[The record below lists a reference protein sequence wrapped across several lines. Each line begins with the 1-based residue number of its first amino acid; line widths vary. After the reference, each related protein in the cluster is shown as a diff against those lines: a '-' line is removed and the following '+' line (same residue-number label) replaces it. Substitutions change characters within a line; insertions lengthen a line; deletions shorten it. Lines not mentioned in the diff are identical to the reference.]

1 MKTTATIRGEITK
14 FLQDNELTLNQF
26 ARISGVNTGSLS
38 SILNGNRPMSMNQLD
53 RITSSIGHTEGF
65 FYDRYISECIFHT
78 TPDWRRLGVFLQ
90 RCAELGKLDCLQK
103 AARLT
108 MENISYAPLL
118 FELAEELFNEENYK
132 AAVILYECVA
142 ESEKFQHSERL
153 ALCHYR
159 LFKLEL
165 SDDMESNL
173 KVAVTFEHYVDRL
186 DDAYQLDA
194 YRKLINVNVSL
205 LRWDMVKV
213 LAEKMGYKAKIQ
225 YRNHNKKKISKD
237 EQEKPTVFYILY
249 SYLIL
254 ANTHREAG
262 DFEGALGYLSM
273 YENPNWLKAKEFSDE
288 EILTVDQFKEWA
300 EANRYLYRLMAGDS
314 DVLPEYIDYIESRT
328 DEIFPALCNIALAA
342 NRYHFNIDHVLE
354 QFWEYQAFKLQKNK
368 LGKVSE
374 HITMNQYTRLLSELG
389 IYYLNSKQ
397 FDRGL
402 KYVVDSL
409 EYSIK
414 IKSDRGM
421 LRCMGIFEQFRQF
434 SSEDIQR
441 RYTELIRDVQK
452 LSVYAWSPLV

>member
-53 RITSSIGHTEGF
+53 RITSSIGYPEGF

-159 LFKLEL
+159 LFLQSL
-165 SDDMESNL
+165 SDNQETNWH
-173 KVAVTFEHYVDRL
+173 AVVLFEPYIERL
-186 DDAYQLDA
+186 DEVYQLDA
-194 YRKLINVNVSL
+194 YVKLININGSL
-205 LRWDMVKV
+205 GQWNKV
-213 LAEKMGYKAKIQ
+213 DLLAEKMGNKAMKR
-225 YRNHNKKKISKD
+225 YRNKKNFFESSQPLI
-237 EQEKPTVFYILY
+237 FYILY
-249 SYLIL
+249 
-254 ANTHREAG
+254 A
-262 DFEGALGYLSM
+262 YLSRETSHGEQGDYEQALYYTTL
-273 YENPNWLKAKEFSDE
+273 YENTDWIIKPTEKERK
-288 EILTVDQFKEWA
+288 IMYQFRDWA
-300 EANRYLYRLMAGDS
+300 EANRYLYTLMSGET
-314 DVLPEYIDYIESRT
+314 DVLPRYIEYVESRE
-328 DEIFPALCNIALAA
+328 DEIFVALCNIILAA
-342 NRYHFNIDHVLE
+342 NRYKLNVDHIIERFRAYLE
-354 QFWEYQAFKLQKNK
+354 YRPQKNEI
-368 LGKVSE
+368 SE
-374 HITMNQYTRLLSELG
+374 ISKHVTMNQYTRLLSELG

-397 FDRGL
+397 YDRGL
-402 KYVVDSL
+402 KYIVDSL

-421 LRCMGIFEQFRQF
+421 LRCMGIFEQFRHF
-434 SSEDIQR
+434 SSEDIQG